1 MAKRKRIPGDVRD
14 KLLVQAMHRCC
25 LCPEHHD
32 ITDLHH
38 VVEISEGGPNTEDNL
53 MVVCPTCH
61 AKIHRLRNRYTA
73 EQLSMYKERWTRFCA
88 LGLPLDERLA
98 QALDYSKAP
107 AQLEIIP
114 VPPEP
119 YFAHPY
125 PMPKNWTGREAEM
138 DSLDAWLSAD
148 GPPMCSLIAMGGTGK
163 SSLAWAWL
171 QNRVLPRQEDLG
183 LAGVFQW
190 SFYEGDVSF
199 QRFLADLSAY
209 LGVSTS
215 GDLVTALTQH
225 LCRERILLVLD
236 GFERLLLYYSAA
248 DAALLPERTLE
259 DLRTGERRCADRPV
273 ERFLTALICEG
284 ATKTLLASRLV
295 PEELDGKDGWQ
306 PMELPGL
313 DPEEAADYLAA
324 SGIRGTRRELKQ
336 AAEVYACHPL
346 SLSKLVTVL
355 HYDPDRPDD
364 VRQAE
369 RYSIAG
375 DLKAKQHHILERA
388 YETLPAD
395 LGQFLSALAA
405 LRMKPSLD
413 VARYLAPSSVTDLSA
428 ALKRLEDDRWIR
440 WERDRGSLDS
450 HPLVRQYAYGRL
462 EHKEAAHERLVAYFR
477 PLAEKID
484 TESADSLADLA
495 PVIELYHHTVRAG
508 QFDEAFTLLR
518 DRLVP
523 NPLHFQFGAYELMIE
538 LKRALFPDGE
548 DKPPRLKKE
557 SAQAWTLNVLA
568 NSYSL
573 SGQPRRAVYAFQIA
587 VRLAEKI
594 AIKINVAI
602 GLGNLADDQAKLG
615 ELAAAEEN
623 LRRSIA
629 LCREIKEEFQEA
641 IGHQELGRLLAY
653 QGAFGTSD
661 KELAIAAKVFE
672 GRGHS
677 QGVGVTAA
685 YRALRA
691 LLMGD
696 AAAALEAGRKARE
709 MADEFAETRHPYER
723 DFIRAEWLLGWAKVA
738 LAFDDK
744 SHKAEHLTEAET
756 HLTEALSRCH
766 RINNVEHEPDILL
779 AWARWHRAKSDL
791 DAARAAALDALSIAD
806 RAEYRL
812 KQADCRNFLAR
823 LALDSGGDKNT
834 ARKEAEVA
842 RERAWCDGPPH
853 SYKPALDEAD
863 RLLAQL

>member
-1 MAKRKRIPGDVRD
+1 MAKRKRIPVAVRD

-88 LGLPLDERLA
+88 LGIPLGERLA
-98 QALDYSKAP
+98 QALDYTKAP
-107 AQLEIIP
+107 AQLDVIP
-114 VPPEP
+114 PPTP
-119 YFAHPY
+119 YLAHRY
-125 PMPKNWTGREAEM
+125 PMPKHWTGREAEM

-148 GPPMCSLIAMGGTGK
+148 GLPMCSLIAMGGTGK

-236 GFERLLLYYSAA
+236 GFERLLLVYSAA
-248 DAALLPERTLE
+248 DAALLPERTTQE
-259 DLRTGERRCADRPV
+259 LRTGERRCADRPV

-284 ATKTLLASRLV
+284 ATKTLLVSRLV

-306 PMELPGL
+306 PMDLPGL

-324 SGIRGTRRELKQ
+324 SGIRGTRHELKQ
-336 AAEVYACHPL
+336 AAQVYACHPL

-364 VRQAE
+364 VCQAE
-369 RYSIAG
+369 RYNITG
-375 DLKAKQHHILERA
+375 DLKARQHHILARA
-388 YETLPAD
+388 YETLPSD

-405 LRMKPSLD
+405 LRTKPSLD
-413 VARYLAPSSVTDLSA
+413 VARCLAPSSVTDFSA

-440 WERDRGSLDS
+440 WERDQGTIDF

-462 EHKEAAHERLVAYFR
+462 EHKEAVHKRLVAYFR

-484 TESADSLADLA
+484 TRSADSLADLA

-508 QFDEAFTLLR
+508 RFDEACDLFR
-518 DRLVP
+518 DRLHVQ
-523 NPLHFQFGAYELMIE
+523 LYYRFGVYATCIE
-538 LKRALFPDGE
+538 LLRGLFPDGE

-557 SAQAWTLNVLA
+557 DDQAWTLNALA

-587 VRLAEKI
+587 VRLGEKI

-623 LRRSIA
+623 LRRRIA

-653 QGAFGTSD
+653 QGAFGTSE

-677 QGVGVTAA
+677 QGFGVTAA

-709 MADEFAETRHPYER
+709 LADEVGRTVFPSER
-723 DFIRAEWLLGWAKVA
+723 DFIRAEWLLGWAHVA
-738 LAFDDK
+738 LALDDK
-744 SHKAEHLTEAET
+744 SHKAEHLAEAET
-756 HLTEALSRCH
+756 HLTEALTRC
-766 RINNVEHEPDILL
+766 RLINLVEFEPDILL
-779 AWARWHRAKSDL
+779 AWARWHRAKGEPES
-791 DAARAAALDALSIAD
+791 ARAAALEALSIAD
-806 RAEYRL
+806 RSEYRL
-812 KQADCRNFLAR
+812 VQADCHNFLAR
-823 LALDSGGDKNT
+823 LALDEGDKKT
-834 ARKEAEVA
+834 CRKEAGIA
-842 RERAWCDGPPH
+842 RERALCDGPGH

>member
-236 GFERLLLYYSAA
+236 GFERLLLAFTAA

-259 DLRTGERRCADRPV
+259 ELRTGERRCADRPV

-284 ATKTLLASRLV
+284 ATKTLLVTRLV
-295 PEELDGKDGWQ
+295 PEELDDKEGWR
-306 PMELPGL
+306 PLDLPGL
-313 DPEEAADYLAA
+313 DPEEAADYLTA
-324 SGIRGTRRELKQ
+324 SGIRGTRHELKQ

-369 RYSIAG
+369 RYNIAG
-375 DLKAKQHHILERA
+375 DLKARQHHILERA
-388 YETLPAD
+388 YETLPSD

-405 LRMKPSLD
+405 LRTKPSLE
-413 VARYLAPSSVTDLSA
+413 VARYLALPLVTDFSA

-440 WERDRGSLDS
+440 WERDRGTLDF
-450 HPLVRQYAYGRL
+450 HPLVRQYAYGL
-462 EHKEAAHERLVAYFR
+462 LKNTEATHERLAEYFR

-484 TESADSLADLA
+484 TRSADSLADLA

-548 DKPPRLKKE
+548 DKPPRLKE
-557 SAQAWTLNVLA
+557 EGDQAWTLNALA
-568 NSYSL
+568 NSYGL
-573 SGQPRRAVYAFQIA
+573 SGQSRRAVPLYEMQNALQ
-587 VRLAEKI
+587 EK
-594 AIKINVAI
+594 AGSKVNVAI

-615 ELAAAEEN
+615 KLAAAEEN
-623 LRRSIA
+623 FRRSIA
-629 LCREIKEEFQEA
+629 LCREIKDEFKEA
-641 IGHQELGRLLAY
+641 AGHMELGRLLAY
-653 QGAFGTSD
+653 EGAFSTSE

-677 QGVGVTAA
+677 QAVGVTAA

-696 AAAALEAGRKARE
+696 APAALEDARKARE
-709 MADEFAETRHPYER
+709 LADEAARTFFPLER
-723 DFIRAEWLLGWAKVA
+723 NFIRAEWLLGWAHVA
-738 LAFDDK
+738 LAPDDK
-744 SHKAEHLTEAET
+744 SHKAEHLAEAET
-756 HLTEALSRCH
+756 HLTDALTRCR
-766 RINNVEHEPDILL
+766 RINMVDHEPDILL
-779 AWARWHRAKSDL
+779 AWARWHRAKGDPKS
-791 DAARAAALDALSIAD
+791 ARAAALEALSIAD

-812 KQADCRNFLAR
+812 VQAGCHNFLAS
-823 LALDSGGDKNT
+823 LALDSGDENA
-834 ARKEAEVA
+834 ARKEAGVA
-842 RERAWCDGPPH
+842 RERAWCDGPGH

>member
-1 MAKRKRIPGDVRD
+1 MAKRKPIPVAVRD

-38 VVEISEGGPNTEDNL
+38 VVEISVGGPNTEDNL

-107 AQLEIIP
+107 AQLDVIP
-114 VPPEP
+114 PPTP
-119 YFAHPY
+119 YLAHRY
-125 PMPKNWTGREAEM
+125 PMPKHWTGRKTEM

-163 SSLAWAWL
+163 SSLSWAWL
-171 QNRVLPRQEDLG
+171 QNRVLPRQEDRG

-236 GFERLLLYYSAA
+236 GFERLLLVYGAA

-259 DLRTGERRCADRPV
+259 ELRTGERRCADRPV

-284 ATKTLLASRLV
+284 ATKTLLVSRLV
-295 PEELDGKDGWQ
+295 PEELDGKGGWQ
-306 PMELPGL
+306 PMDLPGL
-313 DPEEAADYLAA
+313 DPEDAADYLAA
-324 SGIRGTRRELKQ
+324 SGILGTRHELKQ

-369 RYSIAG
+369 RYNIAG

-440 WERDRGSLDS
+440 WERDRGTLDS
-450 HPLVRQYAYGRL
+450 HPLVRRYAYGRL
-462 EHKEAAHERLVAYFR
+462 KHKEAAHERLVAYFR
-477 PLAEKID
+477 PLAGKID
-484 TESADSLADLA
+484 TRSAGSLADLA
-495 PVIELYHHTVRAG
+495 PVIELYHHTLLAWR
-508 QFDEAFTLLR
+508 FDEACDLFH
-518 DRLVP
+518 DRLAKQ
-523 NPLHFQFGAYELMIE
+523 LYYRFGAYATCIE
-538 LKRALFPDGE
+538 LLRGLFPDGE

-557 SAQAWTLNVLA
+557 SDQAWTLNELA
-568 NSYSL
+568 NSYSP
-573 SGQPRRAVYAFQIA
+573 SGQPRRAVPLYETQNAL
-587 VRLAEKI
+587 REK
-594 AIKINVAI
+594 AGSKVNLAI
-602 GLGNLADDQAKLG
+602 GLGSLADQQLALG
-615 ELAAAEEN
+615 ELAAAGEN
-623 LRRSIA
+623 VRRRIT
-629 LCREIKEEFQEA
+629 LCREIKDEFREA
-641 IGHQELGRLLAY
+641 VGHQELGRLLAY
-653 QGAFGTSD
+653 EGAFDRADGELGTA
-661 KELAIAAKVFE
+661 LASFTQLGAPQSRCVVW
-672 GRGHS
+672 S
-677 QGVGVTAA
+677 

-696 AAAALEAGRKARE
+696 APAALKAARKARE
-709 MADEFAETRHPYER
+709 LADVFHPGYGKIER
-723 DFIRAEWLLGWAKVA
+723 DVIRAEWLLGWAHVA
-738 LAFDDK
+738 RALDDK
-744 SHKAEHLTEAET
+744 SHKAEHLAEAET
-756 HLTEALSRCH
+756 HLTEAFTRC
-766 RINNVEHEPDILL
+766 RLINNVDSEPDILL
-779 AWARWHRAKSDL
+779 AWARWHRAKDDPDS
-791 DAARAAALDALSIAD
+791 ARKPALDALSIAD

-812 KQADCRNFLAR
+812 VQADCHNFLAR
-823 LALDSGGDKNT
+823 LALDSGDASA

-842 RERAWCDGPPH
+842 RERALCDGPPH